1 MAKSCTLCTSVQS
14 IQDRVTAL
22 AKDNVSLKK
31 MEAILGQDYA
41 FKISS
46 SSIGRHLKECTQKRA
61 DQEPVNMDVLDRLLQ
76 NPTNNEILNETLRT
90 TLAQA
95 ALQCHQQIL
104 DKPDLESFR
113 GLEVLVN
120 IRDKL
125 YGENRETEQ
134 KPSEFRGDAYSTVA
148 EQLQKKITNI

>member
-1 MAKSCTLCTSVQS
+1 MAKSCTLCTSAQS
-14 IQDRVTAL
+14 IQDRVISL

-31 MEAILGQDYA
+31 MEAILGQEYA

-61 DQEPVNMDVLDRLLQ
+61 DQKPVNMDVLDRLLQ

-125 YGENRETEQ
+125 YAENRETEQ

-148 EQLQKKITNI
+148 EQLQKK

>member
-1 MAKSCTLCTSVQS
+1 
-14 IQDRVTAL
+14 
-22 AKDNVSLKK
+22 

-46 SSIGRHLKECTQKRA
+46 SSIGRHLKECTQKKT
-61 DQEPVNMDVLDRLLQ
+61 DQEQVSMDVLDRLLQ
-76 NPTNNEILNETLRT
+76 NPTDNEILNETLRT

-125 YGENRETEQ
+125 YAENRETEQ

-148 EQLQKKITNI
+148 EQLQKKITSI

>member
-1 MAKSCTLCTSVQS
+1 
-14 IQDRVTAL
+14 
-22 AKDNVSLKK
+22 
-31 MEAILGQDYA
+31 
-41 FKISS
+41 
-46 SSIGRHLKECTQKRA
+46 
-61 DQEPVNMDVLDRLLQ
+61 MDVLDRLLQ
-76 NPTNNEILNETLRT
+76 NPTDNDILNEALRT

-125 YGENRETEQ
+125 YGETRETEQ
-134 KPSEFRGDAYSTVA
+134 KPSEFRDDAYRIVV
-148 EQLQKKITNI
+148 EQHQKKITSI